1 MNSRTVVIRK
11 NTCHWQPKTKTKTE
25 TKTKRSYSAG
35 FINPVFVVLACAAFA
50 GVLYL
55 YSINHTAVKGI
66 EIQQVE
72 KEIAQTQQ
80 DNENLKIQVAQLNSL
95 YHIEDSSKQMNMT
108 DLSNVTYI
116 EQDSAVALASPSSS
130 HKNEH

>member
-1 MNSRTVVIRK
+1 MMNRTVVIRK
-11 NTCHWQPKTKTKTE
+11 NSCPWQPKIKTNTKTQQ
-25 TKTKRSYSAG
+25 SSLAG

-72 KEIAQTQQ
+72 KAIVAAQQE
-80 DNENLKIQVAQLNSL
+80 NENLKIQVAQLNSL
-95 YHIEDSSKQMNMT
+95 YHIEESSAQLNMSELK
-108 DLSNVTYI
+108 DATYI
-116 EQDSAVALASPSSS
+116 EQDSTVALATPASM
-130 HKNEH
+130 HTK